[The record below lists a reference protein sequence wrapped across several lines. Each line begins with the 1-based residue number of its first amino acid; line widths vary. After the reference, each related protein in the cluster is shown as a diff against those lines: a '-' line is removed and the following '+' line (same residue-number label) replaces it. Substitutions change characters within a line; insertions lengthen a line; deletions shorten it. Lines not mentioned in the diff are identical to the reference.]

1 MAKKDSAPKTSDKIS
16 FGKKSGGKLKKS
28 LNKHDNREHNYRG
41 QGR

>member
-1 MAKKDSAPKTSDKIS
+1 MAKKDAAGKSDKVT